1 MTSNQDEKKI
11 KDLFNEGKVDFTA
24 NHISSAEVRA
34 MAPGYFEEVDDDTLL
49 RACMKI
55 SCEKHAMERK
65 QEKPSVRSGKLML
78 LVDLRFT
85 SSYCA
90 YSALLIIFAI
100 VSVCRMISSTRK
112 SIRNAAK
119 ICAQGDRAESKE
131 HSDGCSRD

>member
-1 MTSNQDEKKI
+1 MS
-11 KDLFNEGKVDFTA
+11 
-24 NHISSAEVRA
+24 
-34 MAPGYFEEVDDDTLL
+34 PGYFEKVDDDTLL

-65 QEKPSVRSGKLML
+65 QDKPSVRSGKLML

-90 YSALLIIFAI
+90 YYALLIIFAI
-100 VSVCRMISSTRK
+100 VSVCRMIYSTRK